1 MAAANGGA
9 GAALFSEEELREV
22 SGVRR
27 GEDFVEMTCGCTSHR
42 YGDAVGRLRVFASG
56 DLEVSCE
63 CTPGCREDKL
73 TPAAFEKHSGKETA
87 GKWRNT
93 IWVMVQGEKVPLSKT
108 ALLKYYYLAHKS
120 GNGSHK
126 GRNGRPSHRDEFIR
140 CARCGKD
147 RRFRLRSKEECRVY
161 HDALAKINWTCADL
175 TTDRVT
181 CDDEEERASRKVLRG
196 CSRATSCAGCMKCVC
211 FGCETCRFK
220 DCDCQT
226 CVDFYRNS
234 KEITGRT

>member
-1 MAAANGGA
+1 
-9 GAALFSEEELREV
+9 
-22 SGVRR
+22 
-27 GEDFVEMTCGCTSHR
+27 
-42 YGDAVGRLRVFASG
+42 
-56 DLEVSCE
+56 
-63 CTPGCREDKL
+63 L

-108 ALLKYYYLAHKS
+108 ALLKYYYSSHKS

-140 CARCGKD
+140 CTRCGKD

-175 TTDRVT
+175 TTDRYVF
-181 CDDEEERASRKVLRG
+181 AL
-196 CSRATSCAGCMKCVC
+196 
-211 FGCETCRFK
+211 FG
-220 DCDCQT
+220 
-226 CVDFYRNS
+226 
-234 KEITGRT
+234 

>member
-1 MAAANGGA
+1 
-9 GAALFSEEELREV
+9 LL
-22 SGVRR
+22 
-27 GEDFVEMTCGCTSHR
+27 
-42 YGDAVGRLRVFASG
+42 
-56 DLEVSCE
+56 LEIAE
-63 CTPGCREDKL
+63 KL

-140 CARCGKD
+140 CTRCGKD

-175 TTDRVT
+175 TTDRYV
-181 CDDEEERASRKVLRG
+181 
-196 CSRATSCAGCMKCVC
+196 
-211 FGCETCRFK
+211 FGLF
-220 DCDCQT
+220 
-226 CVDFYRNS
+226 
-234 KEITGRT
+234 G

>member
-1 MAAANGGA
+1 MMRKQWR
-9 GAALFSEEELREV
+9 EET
-22 SGVRR
+22 G
-27 GEDFVEMTCGCTSHR
+27 
-42 YGDAVGRLRVFASG
+42 
-56 DLEVSCE
+56 
-63 CTPGCREDKL
+63 DKL

-120 GNGSHK
+120 GNGTHK
-126 GRNGRPSHRDEFIR
+126 GRNGRPSHRDEFI
-140 CARCGKD
+140 CCTRCGKE

-161 HDALAKINWTCADL
+161 HDALAKLNWTCADL

-196 CSRATSCAGCMKCVC
+196 CSRATSCNGCMKCVC

-234 KEITGRT
+234 KE